1 MKHLS
6 KFFKLDY
13 QKKQLLINT
22 FIVLT
27 LVRLGL
33 WLLSFKT
40 LHKLL
45 LRLSNTK
52 PKCQEKY
59 HVSIDKII
67 WAVEVSSYYMP
78 GGVKCLARAL
88 TCQFFMS
95 RHGYTSNLCIGVAK
109 DIEGELKAHAWL
121 ENQGQVVIGD
131 VADLSHFSQL
141 ASFTKEHL

>member
-1 MKHLS
+1 MKYLS
-6 KFFKLDY
+6 KFIKLNS

-40 LHKLL
+40 LHQLL
-45 LRLSNTK
+45 LRLSNAK
-52 PKCQEKY
+52 LKYQEK
-59 HVSIDKII
+59 HHISIETII
-67 WAVEVSSYYMP
+67 WAVEVSSHYML
-78 GGVKCLARAL
+78 GVKCLARAL
-88 TCQFFMS
+88 TCQVFMS

-109 DIEGELKAHAWL
+109 GQEGELKAHAWL

-131 VADLSHFSQL
+131 VADLPNFSQL
-141 ASFTKEHL
+141 ASFAKEHL

>member
-1 MKHLS
+1 MKYLS
-6 KFFKLDY
+6 KFIKLNS

-40 LHKLL
+40 LYQLL
-45 LRLSNTK
+45 LRLSNAK
-52 PKCQEKY
+52 PKYQEK
-59 HVSIDKII
+59 HHISIETII
-67 WAVEVSSYYMP
+67 WAVEVSSHYML
-78 GGVKCLARAL
+78 GVKCLARAL
-88 TCQFFMS
+88 TCQVFMS

-109 DIEGELKAHAWL
+109 GQEGELKAHAWL

-131 VADLSHFSQL
+131 VADLPNFSQL
-141 ASFTKEHL
+141 ASFAKEHL

>member
-13 QKKQLLINT
+13 QKKQLLIST

-40 LHKLL
+40 LHQLL

-52 PKCQEKY
+52 PKCQRKY
-59 HVSIDKII
+59 HISIDKII
-67 WAVEVSSYYMP
+67 WAVEVSSHYMP
-78 GGVKCLARAL
+78 GVKCLARAL
-88 TCQFFMS
+88 TCQVFMS

-109 DIEGELKAHAWL
+109 GQEGELKAHAWL
-121 ENQGQVVIGD
+121 ENQGQVVIGK
-131 VADLSHFSQL
+131 VADLSHFSQM
-141 ASFTKEHL
+141 ASFTKECI

>member
-1 MKHLS
+1 MKYLS
-6 KFFKLDY
+6 KFIKLNS

-40 LHKLL
+40 LHQLL
-45 LRLSNTK
+45 LRLSNAK
-52 PKCQEKY
+52 PKYQEK
-59 HVSIDKII
+59 HHISIETII
-67 WAVEVSSYYMP
+67 WAVEVSSHYML
-78 GGVKCLARAL
+78 GVKCLARAL
-88 TCQFFMS
+88 TCQVFMS

-109 DIEGELKAHAWL
+109 GQEGELKAHAWL

-131 VADLSHFSQL
+131 VADLPNFSQL
-141 ASFTKEHL
+141 ASFAKEHL